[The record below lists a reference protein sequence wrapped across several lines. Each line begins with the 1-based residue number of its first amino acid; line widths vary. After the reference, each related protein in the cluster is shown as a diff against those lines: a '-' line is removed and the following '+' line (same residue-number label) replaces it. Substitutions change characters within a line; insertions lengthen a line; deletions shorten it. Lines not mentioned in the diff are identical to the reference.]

1 MNTNKH
7 LEDRMADM
15 SKAELYDALYR
26 DPLTQVLNRRAF
38 LAVGF
43 RTVAVV
49 DMDSLKWLNDTH
61 GHRTGDQ
68 YLARLG
74 RALVQEFGDE
84 HVFRIAGDE
93 FAVTAAHKARVH
105 AGMERVRASFP
116 GVSYGVACNLTKA
129 DKALQ
134 VDKAARET
142 SGLRAG
148 RGEAPP
154 WMDKV

>member
-1 MNTNKH
+1 MS
-7 LEDRMADM
+7 DM

-38 LAVGF
+38 LATGF
-43 RTVAVV
+43 QAVAIV

-61 GHRTGDQ
+61 GHRTGDS

-74 RALVQEFGDE
+74 RELVQEFGDD

-93 FAVTAAHKARVH
+93 FAVTAPTKARLN
-105 AGMERVRASFP
+105 AGLERVRGRFP
-116 GVSYGVACNLTKA
+116 GISYGVACNLTKA
-129 DKALQ
+129 DKALM
-134 VDKAARET
+134 VDKAQRE
-142 SGLRAG
+142 SDGLRAA